1 MVKLSL
7 IVEGG
12 VHTNDVSAETAN
24 NAEALREAL
33 HKFFSRLLGRDDV
46 EITIFM
52 GQSYRNAAKL
62 FVEKDM
68 PISLFVDLD
77 LPPEE
82 KELWFD
88 KLVNKK
94 HPEHSITIPEE
105 KRQVV
110 FFMVQE
116 MEAWFLKQTD
126 CMEKWAKKEGWTKKD
141 KSSIA
146 EHSIIKGKD
155 IEKLSKPSQKLSI
168 IMRHFFTKN
177 KKTAKYGKLK
187 TAPSLLDA
195 LDAAA
200 LRAVDKELD
209 RFFTH
214 TNS

>member
-12 VHTNDVSAETAN
+12 VHTSCVSAETAN

-62 FVEKDM
+62 FVEKNM
-68 PISLFVDLD
+68 PIVLFVDLD
-77 LPPEE
+77 LRPEE

-88 KLVNKK
+88 KLVNDKEPK
-94 HPEHSITIPEE
+94 RSITIPKE
-105 KRQVV
+105 KRQSV

-116 MEAWFLKQTD
+116 MESWFLKQTD

-141 KSSIA
+141 KTSIA

-155 IEKLSKPSQKLSI
+155 IEQLSKPSEKLNI

-177 KKTAKYGKLK
+177 NKSAKYGKLK
-187 TAPSLLDA
+187 TDPSLLDA
-195 LDAAA
+195 LDATA
-200 LRAVDKELD
+200 LRAVDYELQ
-209 RFFTH
+209 RFYTH
-214 TNS
+214 ANS